1 MSKQRFYRASVASSG
16 LGVVFTL
23 AWGATGVQW
32 TFWALCVCLG
42 AAAGSL
48 VGGYIE
54 PKEE

>member
-1 MSKQRFYRASVASSG
+1 MSKQHFYRASVASSG